1 MLLSVLQGEMTQDEY
16 LHYNDIE
23 LRFERLPRYVYGF
36 IYKYKDKMLIAINE
50 SLSENKKKKTILHEL
65 AHFELKHLDDFML
78 EFKIENLE
86 DDADRY
92 VEFLLNNNFDK
103 TC

>member
-36 IYKYKDKMLIAINE
+36 IYKYKDKILIAINK
-50 SLSENKKKKTILHEL
+50 SLSDNKKKKTILHEL
-65 AHFELKHLDDFML
+65 AHFELKHLDSFML

-86 DDADRY
+86 DEADRY
-92 VEFLLNNNFDK
+92 VEFLLNN
-103 TC
+103 